1 MSGSITDFEIA
12 GDTPFAVTLRAPATL
27 YASRAEVALGEAEL
41 AGRRAQVRLTQTRW
55 TPEGIASQGRLSGL
69 AFSLERDLL
78 AQAPPRALRL
88 GADWDLRLADEAT
101 GRARVFRESGDLWIP
116 GETPVSLGLE
126 RLTLDLVLRGQA
138 LEAQFAASGV
148 RLGELEGAY
157 RAQLARDGARWR
169 LHEDAP
175 HGGRSACRLP
185 SLAWLAPLLGANAAT
200 AGRWAASSTWTARRR
215 HPWAAAPWRVDRLA
229 VSVPTQA

>member
-1 MSGSITDFEIA
+1 VSGSITDFEIA

-41 AGRRAQVRLTQTRW
+41 AGGGAQVRLTQTRW

-69 AFSLERDLL
+69 AFSLERET
-78 AQAPPRALRL
+78 AGPGAAPGAAPGRRL
-88 GADWDLRLADEAT
+88 GSQAG
-101 GRARVFRESGDLWIP
+101 GRGHRPRRVFRESGDLWIP

-200 AGRWAASSTWTARRR
+200 AGRLGGEFHLDGT
-215 HPWAAAPWRVDRLA
+215 PAAPVGSGTVAGDRLA